1 MKASEINK
9 DYFRVTI
16 KTNQETLDQFPLKE
30 MIISGTSHN
39 SLRVTARVKV
49 RAIDNPVILP
59 KNEFPE
65 GVALITLMDT
75 TGKKYCERACYIH
88 LMENYRISIIPDTD
102 IYAPKQKVTL
112 RISVRDTSDEPVS
125 ANLSVSVVDG
135 NQIKGFDK
143 KSDII
148 SYLFLESEIRGF
160 IEQPFYYFD
169 ATISDRFQALDNLL
183 LTQGWRNFV
192 WNNLPDT
199 VIKYIYPMKEG
210 ISVSGRLRR
219 VWADKP
225 IAGAN
230 VSMALSENVS
240 SSSKFTQT
248 DSAGRY
254 SFEGL
259 NFTGSQNIMVYAAD
273 KKDIGKGLILL
284 DSIFTDPAPLNF
296 DQAHKSETTI
306 KNTYNNIYVPNLIQV
321 ASNNE
326 ISDYKIEAGRKY
338 DIMKKYH
345 ITDTIAL
352 NEVEV
357 SARRPIKE
365 NADGHIR
372 MYGEPDYS
380 YTITDKMAGFS
391 DAFQQMIGAFMQEL
405 S

>member
-1 MKASEINK
+1 
-9 DYFRVTI
+9 
-16 KTNQETLDQFPLKE
+16 
-30 MIISGTSHN
+30 
-39 SLRVTARVKV
+39 
-49 RAIDNPVILP
+49 
-59 KNEFPE
+59 
-65 GVALITLMDT
+65 
-75 TGKKYCERACYIH
+75 
-88 LMENYRISIIPDTD
+88 MENYRISIIPDTD
-102 IYAPKQKVTL
+102 IHAPRQKVTL

-160 IEQPFYYFD
+160 IEQPFNYFD

-199 VIKYIYPMKEG
+199 VIKYTYPMQEG

-254 SFEGL
+254 SFDGL
-259 NFTGSQNIMVYAAD
+259 NFTGSQNILVYAAD

-284 DSIFTDPAPLNF
+284 DSIFRDPAPINF
-296 DQAHKSETTI
+296 NQAHKSETTT
-306 KNTYNNIYVPNLIQV
+306 KNTSDTIYVPNPIHV
-321 ASNNE
+321 ADNNE
-326 ISDYKIEAGRKY
+326 ISDFKKAAARKY
-338 DIMKKYH
+338 NIMKQYH
-345 ITDTIAL
+345 ITDTIGL
-352 NEVEV
+352 DEVV
-357 SARRPIKE
+357 INARRPVKE
-365 NADGHIR
+365 NADGHYR
-372 MYGEPDYS
+372 PYGEPDISLPITELMYS
-380 YTITDKMAGFS
+380 NKTCLLYTSPSPRDRTRS
-391 DAFQQMIGAFMQEL
+391 R
-405 S
+405 